1 MLEQKIMRP
10 GLNSIRSFVVV
21 ARAGSFTKAADQLH
35 VTQGA
40 VSQQI
45 AKLEDELGQRLF
57 DRNGRSLSLTMAGQR
72 LFRGVSRSIDRI
84 DAEANAARSKQHT
97 ETLLITSNASFAAQ
111 WLAPR
116 LADFE
121 QRHPHIRL
129 RCEATTR
136 LVDYVEEG
144 VDAGIRVG
152 MGEWPG
158 LTAEKLSPLNIVPV
172 ATPEYKNTLDLS
184 SGPAALANYPLLLDL
199 DSPTEWAQ
207 WFQSIGEADPELK
220 LVHGFSDTLVTISA
234 LLHGVKGIA
243 LIGDILV
250 EEELKNGSLVKVV
263 EQPLEADYAYF
274 LVYPAAH
281 QTSGA
286 LAALREW
293 MLDCA
298 PI

>member
-1 MLEQKIMRP
+1 MRP
-10 GLNSIRSFVVV
+10 GLNFIRSFVVV

-45 AKLEDELGQRLF
+45 AKLEDDLGQRLF
-57 DRNGRSLSLTMAGQR
+57 DRNGRALSLTMAGQR

-97 ETLLITSNASFAAQ
+97 ETLLLTSNASFAAK

-121 QRHPHIRL
+121 QQHPHIRL

-136 LVDYVEEG
+136 LVEYVEEG
-144 VDAGIRVG
+144 IDAGIRVG

-158 LTAEKLSPLNIVPV
+158 LTAEKLAPLRILPV
-172 ATPEYKNTLDLS
+172 ATPAYMETLNLS
-184 SGPAALANYPLLLDL
+184 AGPAALTNYPLFLDL
-199 DSPTEWAQ
+199 DSPTEWQQ
-207 WFQSIGEADPELK
+207 WFQSLDVADPELK

-234 LLHGVKGIA
+234 LLGGVKGIA
-243 LIGDILV
+243 LISDILI
-250 EEELKNGSLVKVV
+250 EEELKSGQLVRVFD
-263 EQPLEADYAYF
+263 QPLEAEFAFY
-274 LVYPAAH
+274 LVYPASY

-286 LAALREW
+286 MAALREW
-293 MLDCA
+293 MLSQASDLA
-298 PI
+298 L